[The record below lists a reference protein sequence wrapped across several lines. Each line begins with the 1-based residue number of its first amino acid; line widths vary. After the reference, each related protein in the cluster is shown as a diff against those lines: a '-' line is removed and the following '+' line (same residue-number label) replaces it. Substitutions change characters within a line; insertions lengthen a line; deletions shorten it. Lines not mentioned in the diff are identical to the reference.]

1 MGIEV
6 LLDLASAMCADRV
19 AVGPRGSGMT
29 FEQLAQASGTGA
41 ALIRASG
48 AKHLAFVGLNGPALP
63 VAVFAAAKAG
73 VAITPLNYRLSDE
86 QLGELLET
94 LEAPLVIADDAFA
107 DRLRAEGRTSV
118 SSAEFLRHATV
129 AAPSA
134 EVGPEHEPAVVLFTS
149 GTTSK
154 PKGVMLKHEN
164 LTSYCLQTVEMASAG
179 EDECAL
185 IAVPP
190 YHVAGIATVLTN
202 TYAGRRVVHL
212 PDFSPATWLDTV
224 KREGVTSALVVPT
237 MLARIVAHVA
247 ESGGVADAPSL
258 RSIAYGGARLPRPV
272 LERALAA
279 FPDAGFVNAYGL
291 TETSSTIAVLGPD
304 DHRAAIASDDE
315 RIRARLGSAG
325 RAVPGVEFLIRGEDG
340 APLGTD
346 EPGALWVRGPQVSGE
361 YVGLGNSLDDDGWFH
376 TRDRARLD
384 DAGYLFIEGRT
395 DDTIIRGGENIAP
408 AEIED
413 VLVQHPAVREAA
425 VVGVPDDE
433 WGERIAAVVV
443 AHAGATVEGAEIRE
457 WARGRLRGSRTP
469 DTVVIWP
476 ELPYNELGK
485 LPRREVIGAL
495 VAGTTP
501 TPRRS
506 ADL

>member
-164 LTSYCLQTVEMASAG
+164 LASYCLQTVEMASAG